1 MFTSLS
7 RKSAAATLLAALA
20 LSLLLLLAACS
31 SKSSSGT
38 NSKKVAA
45 DQWGKDVCT
54 AAKPV
59 TDQSAASDAAL
70 AKVDATDNAAFKS
83 FLLTQLDLDA
93 KADTAFRNNFNNIGM
108 PDISNGK
115 QVYDTFIAQFAIED
129 KLLSDTKTAVNKLD
143 PKSATFQDDLGKI
156 ANTPEDDFKAKLTKI
171 DGAQPVVDS
180 ISANTD
186 CATILFAGS
195 SDTPSGASDS
205 GSPTA
210 SKSPAAKS
218 SATASPST
226 SGGSNAATTTN
237 EKWVSGLCTAAQ
249 SFGTDIETLGK
260 GFNPT
265 ADMSASQIKDL
276 IVKFLNE
283 ADARAKQLRSDID
296 KLGNPDVKDGD
307 KIESAFSAAAGKVVT
322 SFDDALTTTQKLDEN
337 DPADLLDG
345 LTQVGDDLDSAS
357 STIDDAFSS
366 ISDDYDTS
374 TLSNI
379 SVGRPE
385 CADLF
390 DK

>member
-1 MFTSLS
+1 MFKSLS
-7 RKSAAATLLAALA
+7 RKSLAAAAFAALA

-31 SKSSSGT
+31 SNSTSGAS
-38 NSKKVAA
+38 SKKVAA

-70 AKVDATDNAAFKS
+70 AKVDATDNAAFKA

-93 KADTAFRNNFNNIGM
+93 KADTAFRNNFKTIGQ

-129 KLLSDTKTAVNKLD
+129 KLLNDTKTAVNKLD

-171 DGAQPVVDS
+171 GGAQPVVDS
-180 ISANTD
+180 IGANTD

-195 SDTPSGASDS
+195 SDTPTDASGS

-210 SKSPAAKS
+210 SKSPAGKS

-226 SGGSNAATTTN
+226 SGGSTAAKTTN
-237 EKWVSGLCTAAQ
+237 EKWVSGLCTAAS
-249 SFGTDIETLGK
+249 SFGTDIETLGE

-337 DPADLLDG
+337 DTAALLDG

-366 ISDDYDTS
+366 ISNDYDTS
-374 TLSNI
+374 TLSNV

-385 CADLF
+385 CANIF
-390 DK
+390 NQ